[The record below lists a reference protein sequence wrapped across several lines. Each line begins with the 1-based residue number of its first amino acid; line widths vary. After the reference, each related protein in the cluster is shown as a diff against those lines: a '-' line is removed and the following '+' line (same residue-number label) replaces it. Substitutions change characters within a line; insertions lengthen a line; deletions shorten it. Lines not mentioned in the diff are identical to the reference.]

1 MKVGDLVRMSARS
14 LEPRYGVGLVV
25 RDLRQQGERLQVQVF
40 WSRSGLGNRCN
51 IHSLE
56 KISGNQEG

>member
-1 MKVGDLVRMSARS
+1 MKVGDLVHHRHLAD
-14 LEPRYGVGLVV
+14 RYGVGVVV
-25 RDLRQQGERLQVQVF
+25 RDLRPLQRLQVQVF

-56 KISGNQEG
+56 KINGNQEG